1 MAQVAGLHAAESAV
15 AVMVGNEVLQ
25 CLLPGDEGGLKHV
38 VNEIDF
44 GADASGL
51 GIGQVRVH
59 IDQDLTGLVQL
70 LHHFVQIVSQ
80 RGEAA
85 HDDQTRHR
93 HTHSGKGHK
102 SMKEDAAEALLQ
114 KVSKIIQLHL
124 SVPPLFRR

>member
-1 MAQVAGLHAAESAV
+1 
-15 AVMVGNEVLQ
+15 MVGNEILQ
-25 CLLPGDEGGLKHV
+25 CLLPGDEGRLQYV
-38 VNEIDF
+38 VKKIDF

-51 GIGQVRVH
+51 GVRQIRVDE
-59 IDQDLTGLVQL
+59 DQDLAGLVQL
-70 LHHFVQIVSQ
+70 LDHLVQIVGQ

-93 HTHSGKGHK
+93 YTHSGKGHK

-124 SVPPLFRR
+124 SLPPLFRR